1 MPDIN
6 PIAEGAKSL
15 AESLNQSREAGKSL
29 TKSIEDIQHDGV
41 EVARQELET
50 LKRKRLIEEAT
61 ENSMIY
67 RAIQEYEAQKAVI
80 IAESKAE
87 DEFKQRYGDKEWNK
101 ILELKDVVEK
111 EYLENKKYYGHK
123 LDDVRRVQFYCFFA
137 AFVITCLLYW
147 FNLV

>member
-41 EVARQELET
+41 EVARQELDA
-50 LKRKRLIEEAT
+50 LKRKRMIEEAT

-87 DEFKQRYGDKEWNK
+87 DEFKQRYGDKEWSK
-101 ILELKDVVEK
+101 VLELKDVVEK

-147 FNLV
+147 FKLV

>member
-1 MPDIN
+1 MSN
-6 PIAEGAKSL
+6 PIAEGAKQLANSL
-15 AESLNQSREAGKSL
+15 DEAREAGKSL

-41 EVARQELET
+41 EVARQELEA

-67 RAIQEYEAQKAVI
+67 RAIQEYETQKAVI
-80 IAESKAE
+80 IAENKAE

>member
-87 DEFKQRYGDKEWNK
+87 DEFKQRYGDKEWTK

-147 FNLV
+147 FKLV

>member
-41 EVARQELET
+41 EVARQELDA
-50 LKRKRLIEEAT
+50 LKRKRMIEEAT

-101 ILELKDVVEK
+101 VLELKNVVEK
-111 EYLENKKYYGHK
+111 EHLENKKYYGHK

-147 FNLV
+147 FKLV

>member
-41 EVARQELET
+41 EVARQELDA

-87 DEFKQRYGDKEWNK
+87 DEFKHRYGDKEWNK
-101 ILELKDVVEK
+101 VLELKNVVEK
-111 EYLENKKYYGHK
+111 EHLENKKYYGHK
-123 LDDVRRVQFYCFFA
+123 LDDVRRVQFYCWIVA
-137 AFVITCLLYW
+137 AFITYLLW
-147 FNLV
+147 KFNLV

>member
-1 MPDIN
+1 MSN
-6 PIAEGAKSL
+6 PIAEGAKQLANSL
-15 AESLNQSREAGKSL
+15 DEAREAGKSL

-41 EVARQELET
+41 EVARQELEA
-50 LKRKRLIEEAT
+50 LKRKRLVEEAT

-101 ILELKDVVEK
+101 VLELKDVVEK
-111 EYLENKKYYGHK
+111 EHLENKKYYGHK
-123 LDDVRRVQFYCFFA
+123 LEDVRRVQFYCWVVA
-137 AFVITCLLYW
+137 AFITYLLW
-147 FNLV
+147 KFNLV

>member
-1 MPDIN
+1 MSN
-6 PIAEGAKSL
+6 PIAEGAKQLANSL
-15 AESLNQSREAGKSL
+15 EETREAGKSL

-41 EVARQELET
+41 EVARQELEA

-80 IAESKAE
+80 IAENKAE

-101 ILELKDVVEK
+101 VLELKNVVEK
-111 EYLENKKYYGHK
+111 EHLENKKYYGHK
-123 LDDVRRVQFYCFFA
+123 LDDVRRVQFWCFFA
-137 AFVITCLLYW
+137 AAIITYFLW
-147 FNLV
+147 KFNLV

>member
-15 AESLNQSREAGKSL
+15 SDGLNQAREAGKSL

-41 EVARQELET
+41 EVARQELEA

-80 IAESKAE
+80 IAENKAE
-87 DEFKQRYGDKEWNK
+87 DEFKQRYGNKEWSK
-101 ILELKDVVEK
+101 VLELKNVVEK
-111 EYLENKKYYGHK
+111 EHLENKKYYGHK
-123 LDDVRRVQFYCFFA
+123 LDDVRRVQFWCFFA
-137 AFVITCLLYW
+137 AAIITYFLW
-147 FNLV
+147 KFNLV